1 MLLFDVST
9 VIFEQGL
16 VSIGFK
22 QPQRYAKGIF
32 DTKNLLKFWSL
43 DL

>member
-9 VIFEQGL
+9 IIFEQGL

-22 QPQRYAKGIF
+22 QPQKYAKVF
-32 DTKNLLKFWSL
+32 LTLKIFWSL